1 MCFYAVSVIF
11 PAGAF
16 AVTGVTA
23 MTYGGETAPL
33 AFLIGGITL
42 FLAIIAIYVFS
53 EHINNAGGYYK
64 YVEAGTQ
71 NRVFSKSVG
80 LWNAFWVIGDMIAAS
95 IVVGW
100 FTWVGL
106 STLLGITIPL
116 YGVVLLS
123 LIVPVLYLMV
133 GYFGI
138 KVASGTAITIGML
151 QLIIFRYL
159 Q

>member
-1 MCFYAVSVIF
+1 MNDNNKTIPELRKNSIGFWGVVFYAVAVIF

-42 FLAIIAIYVFS
+42 FFAIIAIYVFS
-53 EHINNAGGYYK
+53 EHIDSAGGYYK
-64 YVEAGTQ
+64 YVEAGVP
-71 NRVFSKSVG
+71 NRYISKSVG

-106 STLLGITIPL
+106 TSLLNITIPL
-116 YGVVLLS
+116 YGVALLS
-123 LIVPVLYLMV
+123 LIVPVL
-133 GYFGI
+133 
-138 KVASGTAITIGML
+138 
-151 QLIIFRYL
+151 
-159 Q
+159 